1 LNGSLDFYKGFDFSK
16 GTGSFFGGLQTGYNY
31 MFPSQVVLGV
41 EDDVS
46 FPNSIRGTQTTNSA
60 SIGQASYGEMV
71 EYSGTV
77 RGRVGHS
84 FNNWLIYGTTGFA
97 WTRDQFTRAQLAG
110 TPLGGTAVAGTTES
124 ALRWRTGWAVG
135 AGVEVPIAP
144 NWTGKFEYLF
154 TDFATTSV
162 KFPAAVQR
170 FDSDLTL
177 HELRLG
183 LNYRFGN
190 DTGRAN
196 SLTTDRLS
204 IHGQSTYVNQYAPGF
219 REPYRG
225 PNSLISK
232 SGRETWDATL
242 YVGLRLWQGAEVW
255 INPEI
260 DQGFGL
266 SKTLGVAESDLS
278 IRLWP
283 ALTKDNGIKAA
294 GVKLYKISA
303 AVREPILSAGQVDAV
318 AGFSY
323 LSAVNLRDR
332 GVPADDLAVLRYA
345 DYGCE
350 AYGFALIV
358 NPAFAAAKPE
368 AVRGFVRAVI
378 AGTHLSIK
386 DPARAVDD
394 VVNRMNGGLRDLE
407 LDRLRTVISDNILTA
422 EVKRDGL
429 GSVDPAR
436 LERAIDQI
444 AEEHKFR
451 KRPVAADVFDD
462 GFLPPVGGRLIN

>member
-1 LNGSLDFYKGFDFSK
+1 MQAERSLAKSWQSSAIQIGCGNMLAVSACNDVDVVMK
-16 GTGSFFGGLQTGYNY
+16 GTWPTRQLV
-31 MFPSQVVLGV
+31 PPPA
-41 EDDVS
+41 DVS
-46 FPNSIRGTQTTNSA
+46 SMRVTRTTVIRSILASLIGLGGVVCPGAIQSLAADEPRPPIAIQFTLDRPLDAGAAPFVVASARGLFSAQGLAVTTNTASGSA
-60 SIGQASYGEMV
+60 EAIARTASGASEFALV
-71 EYSGTV
+71 DINE
-77 RGRVGHS
+77 
-84 FNNWLIYGTTGFA
+84 LIRF
-97 WTRDQFTRAQLAG
+97 RD
-110 TPLGGTAVAGTTES
+110 
-124 ALRWRTGWAVG
+124 
-135 AGVEVPIAP
+135 
-144 NWTGKFEYLF
+144 K
-154 TDFATTSV
+154 
-162 KFPAAVQR
+162 
-170 FDSDLTL
+170 
-177 HELRLG
+177 
-183 LNYRFGN
+183 
-190 DTGRAN
+190 
-196 SLTTDRLS
+196 
-204 IHGQSTYVNQYAPGF
+204 
-219 REPYRG
+219 
-225 PNSLISK
+225 
-232 SGRETWDATL
+232 
-242 YVGLRLWQGAEVW
+242 QGAPPVKAVFVLFNKSPYA
-255 INPEI
+255 IVARKSRGI
-260 DQGFGL
+260 HAL
-266 SKTLGVAESDLS
+266 SDIEGKTLGVAESDLS
-278 IRLWP
+278 FRLWP
-283 ALTKDNGIKAA
+283 ALARQNGIKAA
-294 GVKLYKISA
+294 SVKQNRISA